1 MDAGQH
7 TKRPLLFWST
17 TLRPA
22 LTCAPRPHRETRF
35 GTMAAIHPT
44 STFRRGVPAGSTFS
58 AEEIEMPTGSRAAP
72 TATLL
77 AKSKKTAKA
86 LARSTELTHAQALER
101 VASDAGYSS
110 WRELMRAC
118 ESTGRTESVKDD
130 IPVDPELPPDF
141 DNTPNE
147 ERSTEDLDTW
157 WDRPFAQT
165 RSDGTFDVRCLEGGA
180 WDRATF
186 YGTADTL
193 EAARL
198 LAKRKLANW
207 QKCRSAPTVFLS
219 GSEIKLI
226 RMPQRPDKDVEV
238 LYVAKD
244 QQDATRWL
252 EEHGN
257 SDNFKE

>member
-1 MDAGQH
+1 
-7 TKRPLLFWST
+7 
-17 TLRPA
+17 
-22 LTCAPRPHRETRF
+22 
-35 GTMAAIHPT
+35 
-44 STFRRGVPAGSTFS
+44 
-58 AEEIEMPTGSRAAP
+58 MPTGSRAAP

-86 LARSTELTHAQALER
+86 LAKSTELTHAQALER
-101 VASDAGYSS
+101 VAVDAGYSS
-110 WRELMRAC
+110 WHELLRAC
-118 ESTGRTESVKDD
+118 ESTDRSEASKDD
-130 IPVDPELPPDF
+130 MPVDPALPPDF

-147 ERSTEDLDTW
+147 ERSTADLDTW

-165 RSDGTFDVRCLEGGA
+165 RSDGTLDVRCLDGGA

-198 LAKRKLANW
+198 LAKTKLANW
-207 QKCRSAPTVFLS
+207 QKSRSAPTVFLS
-219 GSEIKLI
+219 GSAIQLI
-226 RMPQRPDKDVEV
+226 RMPQRPDEEVEV

-257 SDNFKE
+257 SENFKE